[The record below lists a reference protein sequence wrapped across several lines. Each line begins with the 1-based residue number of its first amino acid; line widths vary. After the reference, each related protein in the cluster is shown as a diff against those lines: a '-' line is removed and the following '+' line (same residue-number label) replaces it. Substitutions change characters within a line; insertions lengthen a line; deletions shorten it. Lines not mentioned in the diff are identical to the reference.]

1 MPITLAH
8 LKRLGFTL
16 FVLAAIVA
24 GLVVAGRWWWHQRRR

>member
-24 GLVVAGRWWWHQRRR
+24 TETPDQEAELLVMPG